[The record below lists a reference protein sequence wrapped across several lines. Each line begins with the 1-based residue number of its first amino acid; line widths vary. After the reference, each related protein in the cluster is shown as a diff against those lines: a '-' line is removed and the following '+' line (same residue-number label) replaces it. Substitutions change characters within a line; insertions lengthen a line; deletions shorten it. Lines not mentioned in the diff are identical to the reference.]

1 MSDCTDQTTDR
12 AVGWAAVS
20 AAFAA
25 LGRAFLCIDG
35 EFRVVHA
42 SEWLDRMFG
51 AGTAKAA
58 EEQRLQDLF
67 GSDLFGEGGVLRLAL
82 SHGERR
88 EGWRAMFTGT
98 HTHHLVSLSAAPFP
112 RDLATACDP
121 RVEYVLV
128 VRTAAEDSEDPLG
141 APHAM
146 GGLIARS
153 PAMLR
158 VFSLVDTLRHSE
170 APVLITGES
179 GTGKELIA
187 RAVHDQSPRSQGP
200 FVAVSGGALPSE
212 LLESEMFG
220 HTRGSFTGAIRDRIG
235 RFEAASKGTL
245 FLDEVG
251 DLPLSLQ
258 VKLLRVLQD
267 GTFERVGENHT
278 RTSHARVIAATNMD
292 LARAV
297 REGRF
302 RKDLYF
308 RIRVVPI
315 EIAPLRRRREDI
327 EPIARALLGRI
338 GARNGRSLQFSPD
351 TLRVLLLH
359 DWPGNVREL
368 ENAIEF
374 AVAVCDGQTILPDHL
389 PDLAA
394 FDLAA
399 ADPGLRAEPAV
410 EAAIPRPA
418 ASAEPQDSLRSALD
432 ANQWRR
438 DNTARALGISRITL
452 WRRMRESGLLQRE

>member
-1 MSDCTDQTTDR
+1 MNDCTEPTTDR
-12 AVGWAAVS
+12 GVGWAAVS

-35 EFRVVHA
+35 DFRVVHA
-42 SEWLDRMFG
+42 SEWLDHMFG
-51 AGTAKAA
+51 AGTARTS
-58 EEQRLQDLF
+58 EEQRLEDLF
-67 GSDLFGEGGVLRLAL
+67 GPDLFGEGGVLRLAL
-82 SHGERR
+82 THGERR
-88 EGWRAMFTGT
+88 EGWRAMLSVNRAR
-98 HTHHLVSLSAAPFP
+98 HLVSLSAAPFP
-112 RDLATACDP
+112 RSLGVACDP

-128 VRTAAEDSEDPLG
+128 VRTSTEDREDPLG
-141 APHAM
+141 APNAM

-153 PAMLR
+153 PSMLR
-158 VFSLVDTLRHSE
+158 VFTLVDTLRHSE

-200 FVAVSGGALPSE
+200 FVAVSGGALPAD

-220 HTRGSFTGAIRDRIG
+220 HVRGSFTGAVRDRIG
-235 RFEAASKGTL
+235 RFEAASKGTI

-278 RTSHARVIAATNMD
+278 RTSHARVIAATNID
-292 LARAV
+292 LAQAV

-302 RKDLYF
+302 RSDLYF
-308 RIRVVPI
+308 RLRVVPI

-327 EPIARALLGRI
+327 EPIARALLARI
-338 GARNGRSLQFSPD
+338 GSRHGRSLQFSPD
-351 TLRVLLLH
+351 VLRVLMLH
-359 DWPGNVREL
+359 DWPGNAREL

-389 PDLAA
+389 PALAV
-394 FDLAA
+394 FDPVDADASGLPVLAMPVTAQRA
-399 ADPGLRAEPAV
+399 AGMSNPTET
-410 EAAIPRPA
+410 
-418 ASAEPQDSLRSALD
+418 LRSALD
-432 ANQWRR
+432 AHQWRR
-438 DNTARALGISRITL
+438 DDTARALGISRITL
-452 WRRMRESGLLQRE
+452 WRRMREAGLI

>member
-1 MSDCTDQTTDR
+1 M
-12 AVGWAAVS
+12 GWAAVS

-35 EFRVVHA
+35 DFRVVHA

-51 AGTAKAA
+51 AGTAKTS

-82 SHGERR
+82 ASGERR
-88 EGWRAMFTGT
+88 EGWRALFTVNRA
-98 HTHHLVSLSAAPFP
+98 HHLVSLSAAPFP
-112 RDLATACDP
+112 SSLGVACDP

-128 VRTAAEDSEDPLG
+128 VRTSAEDLEDPLG
-141 APHAM
+141 APNAM

-200 FVAVSGGALPSE
+200 FVAVSGGALPAE

-220 HTRGSFTGAIRDRIG
+220 HARGSFTGAVRDRIG
-235 RFEAASKGTL
+235 RFEAASKGTI

-251 DLPLSLQ
+251 DLPLALQ

-278 RTSHARVIAATNMD
+278 RTSHARVIAATNLD

-302 RKDLYF
+302 RSDLYY
-308 RIRVVPI
+308 RLRVVPI

-327 EPIARALLGRI
+327 EPIARALLARI
-338 GARNGRSLQFSPD
+338 GARHGRSLQFSPD
-351 TLRVLLLH
+351 TLRVLMLH
-359 DWPGNVREL
+359 DWPGNAREL

-389 PDLAA
+389 PDLLA
-394 FDLAA
+394 FDMAA
-399 ADPGLRAEPAV
+399 AD
-410 EAAIPRPA
+410 AAHGMASSAPIVARLPA
-418 ASAEPQDSLRSALD
+418 APGTLPNTLRSVLD
-432 ANQWRR
+432 ANHWRR
-438 DNTARALGISRITL
+438 DSTARALGISRITL
-452 WRRMRESGLLQRE
+452 WRRMREARLL